1 MLIFFWLNQTETP
14 PVEEIQHGGGGVAK
28 KYQEPEIDYE
38 EELLILMLA
47 V

>member
-1 MLIFFWLNQTETP
+1 MLIFFWLNQPTTVTP
-14 PVEEIQHGGGGVAK
+14 EEEPQRGGGYGYA
-28 KYQEPEIDYE
+28 EPEIDYE